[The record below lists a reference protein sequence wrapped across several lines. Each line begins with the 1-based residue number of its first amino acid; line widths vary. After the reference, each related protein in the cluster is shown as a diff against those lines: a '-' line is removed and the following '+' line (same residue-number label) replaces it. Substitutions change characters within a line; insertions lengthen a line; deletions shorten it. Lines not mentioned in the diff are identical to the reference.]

1 MTEEKQN
8 QEEAVQASAME
19 ADKKEPETVT
29 VRKGEYQGLKTQ
41 LKQLSK
47 QLEDIRGQEAA
58 REQEKLKKA
67 ADWEALEKKSRTELE
82 EARKQLAEEKRS
94 ALFAHAKAAVHAA
107 GIPAGL
113 TADGVLSKLPPDLD
127 VEGIPAWL
135 EEVRTAYPEAF
146 VRPSNPIGAPSAGP
160 VVKSTESEKAR
171 LKANVAAMRG
181 KGPDKMAAAIR
192 EAREYEQRTGIKV
205 LE

>member
-1 MTEEKQN
+1 MEEKQK
-8 QEEAVQASAME
+8 QEEAVQANAPE
-19 ADKKEPETVT
+19 TEKKEPETVT
-29 VRKGEYQGLKTQ
+29 IRKGELAGYKTQ
-41 LKQLSK
+41 LKQLAK
-47 QLEDIRGQEAA
+47 ELEEFKGQKAAEEAA
-58 REQEKLKKA
+58 KLKAA
-67 ADWEALEKKSRTELE
+67 ADWEALEKKSRSELE
-82 EARKQLAEEKRS
+82 AIKNELAATRRS
-94 ALFAHAKAAVHAA
+94 ALSERARSALLEA
-107 GIPAGL
+107 GMSAGL
-113 TADGVLSKLPPDLD
+113 IVDGALSKLPPDLD

-135 EEVRTAYPEAF
+135 EEVRTAHPEAF

-160 VVKSTESEKAR
+160 VVKATESEKAR